1 MRVSVRGASTIVPRV
16 GATSNTWRAPAA
28 ALIYDQMSN
37 DLAADVVAA
46 RRALSIARAD
56 LDEAVAA
63 VPELDGEEALA
74 SPGLLALLLRAVSA
88 KNHLDHLELSTPAGP
103 DRRILQ

>member
-1 MRVSVRGASTIVPRV
+1 
-16 GATSNTWRAPAA
+16 
-28 ALIYDQMSN
+28 MSN
-37 DLAADVVAA
+37 DPLGDVVAA

-63 VPELDGEEALA
+63 VPEIDGEETLA

-88 KNHLDHLELSTPAGP
+88 KNHLDQLELSATAAREPQM
-103 DRRILQ
+103 LQ

>member
-1 MRVSVRGASTIVPRV
+1 
-16 GATSNTWRAPAA
+16 
-28 ALIYDQMSN
+28 MSN
-37 DLAADVVAA
+37 DPAADVVAA

-63 VPELDGEEALA
+63 VPEIDGEEAMA

-88 KNHLDHLELSTPAGP
+88 KNHLDHLVISSTIETAP
-103 DRRILQ
+103 RLLH

>member
-1 MRVSVRGASTIVPRV
+1 
-16 GATSNTWRAPAA
+16 
-28 ALIYDQMSN
+28 MSN
-37 DLAADVVAA
+37 DPAADVVAA

-63 VPELDGEEALA
+63 VPEIDGEKALA

-88 KNHLDHLELSTPAGP
+88 KNHLDHLELSATVELEP
-103 DRRILQ
+103 RILH

>member
-1 MRVSVRGASTIVPRV
+1 
-16 GATSNTWRAPAA
+16 
-28 ALIYDQMSN
+28 MSN
-37 DLAADVVAA
+37 DPAADVVAA

-63 VPELDGEEALA
+63 RPEIDGEEAFA

-88 KNHLDHLELSTPAGP
+88 KNHLDHLELSATAEATP
-103 DRRILQ
+103 RMLQ

>member
-1 MRVSVRGASTIVPRV
+1 MP
-16 GATSNTWRAPAA
+16 
-28 ALIYDQMSN
+28 N

-46 RRALSIARAD
+46 RQALSLARAD

-63 VPELDGEEALA
+63 APEVEGEEALA

-88 KNHLDHLELSTPAGP
+88 KNHLDHLELSATTQLNP
-103 DRRILQ
+103 RILQ

>member
-1 MRVSVRGASTIVPRV
+1 MP
-16 GATSNTWRAPAA
+16 
-28 ALIYDQMSN
+28 N

-46 RRALSIARAD
+46 RQALSLARAD

-63 VPELDGEEALA
+63 APEVDGEEALA

-88 KNHLDHLELSTPAGP
+88 KNHLDHLELAATPALDP
-103 DRRILQ
+103 RSLQ

>member
-1 MRVSVRGASTIVPRV
+1 
-16 GATSNTWRAPAA
+16 
-28 ALIYDQMSN
+28 MSN
-37 DLAADVVAA
+37 DPGADVVAA

-63 VPELDGEEALA
+63 VPETDGEEAFA

-88 KNHLDHLELSTPAGP
+88 KNHLDHLEVFTTAEMAP
-103 DRRILQ
+103 RIFH

>member
-1 MRVSVRGASTIVPRV
+1 MP
-16 GATSNTWRAPAA
+16 
-28 ALIYDQMSN
+28 N

-46 RRALSIARAD
+46 RQALSLARAD

-63 VPELDGEEALA
+63 APEVDGEEALA

-88 KNHLDHLELSTPAGP
+88 KNHLDHLELSATTQLNP
-103 DRRILQ
+103 RILQ